1 VSEPRAEQRPALDQ
15 RRARHA
21 LRAVDDVLEGLP
33 ERSNQVLYR
42 SYVDQLGPVVLMNGL
57 GQALAGELATSSGAL
72 GKAHQLLAK
81 QVVSWLCDP
90 VDGVFRLD
98 PAKASPMRMLEKLCS
113 APQATYVRAQ
123 SEALAWLAWHKRFIR
138 ARIQGDDVGSV
149 G

>member
-57 GQALAGELATSSGAL
+57 GQALAGELATGSGAL

-90 VDGVFRLD
+90 LDGVFRD
-98 PAKASPMRMLEKLCS
+98 AAQASPMVMLEKLCS

-123 SEALAWLAWHKRFIR
+123 SEALAWLAWHTRVIR